1 MARAPLKIYPLHNLV
16 ELQTLRRSDLVIPG
30 AHAMEALFFLFFSKK
45 SEIPANFS
53 EVLPGAANRR
63 SHRRERKKC
72 YFLCARNCVIGED
85 HAKIRTEEY
94 REMGCGSEGIM
105 GARRRRRRRNTR

>member
-16 ELQTLRRSDLVIPG
+16 ELQTLISSFL

-45 SEIPANFS
+45 SEFPANFS

-105 GARRRRRRRNTR
+105 GARRRRRRRSTR